1 MGRRTSSGKR
11 SVSGVKDRQWD
22 KIWEWGEGQTVG
34 KEVGVAEGQAVD
46 VSRHLLSV
54 QQCTWKLNMVPSVH
68 LE

>member
-1 MGRRTSSGKR
+1 MKVGRRTSSGKR

-54 QQCTWKLNMVPSVH
+54 Q
-68 LE
+68 